1 MLGRWSKPA
10 QVLSNT
16 SLAVEAKRALLASW
30 ASDANA
36 IPNMPA
42 LRRLED
48 GTVLDIDEIL
58 EAMRRLDDPLGDD
71 EPPTPVAARVPP
83 AATFDLSGE
92 RRAAA

>member
-10 QVLSNT
+10 QVLRDT
-16 SLAVEAKRALLASW
+16 SLAIEAKRELLASW

-36 IPNMPA
+36 VPDVPA

-58 EAMRRLDDPLGDD
+58 EAMRSLDDPDGDD
-71 EPPTPVAARVPP
+71 EPPTPVAAWLPP
-83 AATFDLSGE
+83 AWTFDLVVE
-92 RRAAA
+92 RRAA

>member
-10 QVLSNT
+10 QVLRDT
-16 SLAVEAKRALLASW
+16 SLTIEAKRALLASW

-36 IPNMPA
+36 IPNLPA

-58 EAMRRLDDPLGDD
+58 EALRRLDDPLGDD

-83 AATFDLSGE
+83 AWTFELVGE
-92 RRAAA
+92 RQAAA